1 MMNDS
6 MYFFYVFFFLLFFRV
21 QGVLGYQPQE
31 LLGKICFELF
41 HPEDE
46 THMKE
51 SFEQGKLPS
60 LDSIYQISIAFTP

>member
-1 MMNDS
+1 MCVLDIEL
-6 MYFFYVFFFLLFFRV
+6 YVYLFIFYYSSRV

-31 LLGKICFELF
+31 LLGKICFDYF

-51 SFEQGKLPS
+51 SFEQGIVYFL
-60 LDSIYQISIAFTP
+60 IS

>member
-1 MMNDS
+1 MYVLEIELYT
-6 MYFFYVFFFLLFFRV
+6 YFFYCSSRV

-31 LLGKICFELF
+31 LLGKICFDYF

-51 SFEQGKLPS
+51 SFEQGILYFLLS
-60 LDSIYQISIAFTP
+60 